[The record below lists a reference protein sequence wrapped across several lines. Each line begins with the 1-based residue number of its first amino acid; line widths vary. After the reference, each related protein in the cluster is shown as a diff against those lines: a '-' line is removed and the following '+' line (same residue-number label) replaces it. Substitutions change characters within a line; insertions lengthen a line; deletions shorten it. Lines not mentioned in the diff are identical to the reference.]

1 MSAVETYVGQPLPRV
16 EDLRLLI
23 GAGAYAADIDREG
36 QLHARIVRSDVPFG
50 RLKGINAEAA
60 LARDGVISVITAA
73 DIPERRIPIR
83 IMPAPAGEAALQT
96 ALATD
101 MVRYVGDPVA
111 VVVAEDPY
119 LAEDA
124 ADQVELDIE
133 PLEPVVDPFD
143 ALADDAPILHPNL
156 GTNVVGREAIKD
168 GEDVDELL
176 DEAAVVVRER
186 FRIQRQGSCAMEPRA
201 LIAEF
206 EPESGRVSIW
216 GAAKVKHFNRR
227 ILAGLLGMEVDS
239 VRLIE
244 GDVGGGFGARGEL
257 YPEDFLIPWLA
268 IELERPVKWVED
280 RHENLKALNQS
291 REQDWTVEAGA
302 DAEGNLL
309 GFRARGWFNSG
320 GYVRTHGGQLMPR
333 LTINH
338 MPGPY
343 RWRGFDLEGGS
354 VLTNKTPG
362 GTYRGPGQAE
372 PAFIRERMLDLLAR
386 KVGIDP
392 IEFRRRNLITAEE
405 MPYRAG
411 VIDIESEEE
420 VLYEESTNPLVFER
434 LLEHVDYE
442 ELRSAIDS
450 RKERGEQVGI
460 GVAVFM
466 EMDNTGSFEKA
477 RIELEPDG
485 TFTAHVGVGSVG
497 QGVRTVL
504 TQVAADVLR
513 VPIERIEVSH
523 HDTAVIPE
531 GQGAFSNRATVWGGQ
546 AVAGAARE
554 LVASARRAAAERF
567 GVAEE
572 EVEVSDGSVR
582 WREGPDEREVA
593 LSELGKLEG
602 AYRFERPLGS
612 HLHMG
617 ANLAVVKLDAQT
629 GGLVIER
636 YSMTYEAGKVVNP
649 LTANGQ
655 VVGAITIGIC
665 GALFEE
671 FAYGPDGQPLSTSF
685 MDYAMP
691 TAAEIPPID
700 VVFLESAEPSPDDPL
715 AGALGMGGGGTHGPS
730 GAIANAVADALGERG
745 SELTSTPIK
754 PELVQRLGAPA
765 RAP

>member
-16 EDLRLLI
+16 EDRRLLI
-23 GAGAYAADIDREG
+23 GAGSYADDIDREG

-50 RLKGINAEAA
+50 RLNGVDTTAA
-60 LARDGVISVITAA
+60 LELEGVVRVITAA
-73 DIPERRIPIR
+73 DIPEHKVPIR

-96 ALATD
+96 TLATD
-101 MVRYVGDPVA
+101 TVRYVGDPVA

-124 ADQVELDIE
+124 ADLVVLDIE
-133 PLEPVVDPFD
+133 RLEPVVDPAD
-143 ALADDAPILHPNL
+143 ALAEGAPVLHPKL
-156 GTNVVGREAIKD
+156 GTNVAGLESIVD
-168 GEDVDELL
+168 GEDVDALL
-176 DEAAVVVRER
+176 EGAAVVVQER
-186 FRIQRQGSCAMEPRA
+186 FRVQRQGSVPMEPRGV
-201 LIAEF
+201 IAEY
-206 EPESGRVSIW
+206 EPEIGRVSVW

-227 ILAGLLGMEVDS
+227 ILAGMLGMEVES
-239 VRLIE
+239 IRLVE
-244 GDVGGGFGARGEL
+244 GDVGGGFGARGEF

-280 RHENLKALNQS
+280 RRENLMVLNQS
-291 REQDWTVEAGA
+291 REQEWTLEAGA

-338 MPGPY
+338 LPGPY
-343 RWRGFDLEGGS
+343 RWRGFDLQGGS

-372 PAFIRERMLDLLAR
+372 PAFMRERMLDLLAG
-386 KVGIDP
+386 KLGIDP
-392 IEFRRRNLITAEE
+392 VELRRRNLITAEE

-420 VLYEESTNPLVFER
+420 VLYQEDTNPRVFEE
-434 LLEHVDYE
+434 LLDHVSYG
-442 ELRSAIDS
+442 ELRRDIDV
-450 RKERGEQVGI
+450 RREGGEQVGI

-466 EMDNTGSFEKA
+466 EMDNTGTFERA
-477 RIELEPDG
+477 RIALEPEG
-485 TFTAHVGVGSVG
+485 TFTAYVGVGSVG

-513 VPIERIEVSH
+513 VPMERITISH
-523 HDTAVIPE
+523 HDTAVIPV

-554 LVASARRAAAERF
+554 LNAAARRAAAERF
-567 GVAEE
+567 GVSEE
-572 EVEVSDGSVR
+572 EVEVRDGAVH
-582 WREGPDEREVA
+582 WRQGSEKREA
-593 LSELGKLEG
+593 PLTELGELEG
-602 AYRFERPLGS
+602 EYRFERALGS
-612 HLHMG
+612 HLRMG
-617 ANLAVVKLDAQT
+617 ANLAVVEVDPET
-629 GGLVIER
+629 GGVKVLR
-636 YSMTYEAGKVVNP
+636 YEMAYEAGRVVNP

-655 VVGAITIGIC
+655 VVGAIALGIC

-671 FAYGPDGQPLSTSF
+671 FAYGADGQPLSTSF

-691 TAAEIPPID
+691 TAAEMPPID
-700 VVFLESAEPSPDDPL
+700 VLLLESAEFSPDDPL
-715 AGALGMGGGGTHGPS
+715 AGAKGMGGGGIHGPS

-745 SELTSTPIK
+745 REITSTPLT
-754 PELVQRLGAPA
+754 PELVQRLSAAGWD
-765 RAP
+765 R